1 MIAPMITTAATTIVS
16 RSRALGSTGVASA
29 SGDWLTPY
37 TVSKARTPYRI
48 GMLSPWQARS
58 TPSGHATP
66 SRRRARSRSRA
77 RRSSPPRSR
86 SPTPR
91 GSRRSRSGRLA
102 TKLEARP
109 MSLYSH
115 IERKGDLIDLMV
127 DEVMGG
133 AVLPEPLPEDWREA
147 LRQIAQ
153 RTRESTRA
161 HPWMIAAAFRR
172 PFIGP
177 NALRH
182 FDQSLGAVASLPL
195 PPERKRAVLLAVDT
209 YTLGFV
215 RWEVISKSRHG
226 DGDGADASCA
236 ADPDRRPERRGDRHL
251 RRRPGGERQVPPPGR
266 ARRQEE
272 DEPRGQGRGVRG
284 RPRLAAGRH
293 RGRGRRLAVS

>member
-1 MIAPMITTAATTIVS
+1 MASDIDTVWARDAEQAAGPQPLSREAIVAAAIEIADTEGLEAVS
-16 RSRALGSTGVASA
+16 IR
-29 SGDWLTPY
+29 
-37 TVSKARTPYRI
+37 KI
-48 GMLSPWQARS
+48 
-58 TPSGHATP
+58 
-66 SRRRARSRSRA
+66 
-77 RRSSPPRSR
+77 
-86 SPTPR
+86 
-91 GSRRSRSGRLA
+91 A

-147 LRQIAQ
+147 LREIAQ
-153 RTRESTRA
+153 RTRLSTRA

-172 PFIGP
+172 PFVGP

-215 RWEVISKSRHG
+215 RWEVISKARHG
-226 DGDGADASCA
+226 GGDDTAGRECA
-236 ADPDRRPERRGDRHL
+236 AVPTDGPSAAEIDAYVAAQAASGKYPHLAELGGKKKMSLGVKAEAFEAGLDWLLAGIEAEVGDS
-251 RRRPGGERQVPPPGR
+251 G
-266 ARRQEE
+266 
-272 DEPRGQGRGVRG
+272 
-284 RPRLAAGRH
+284 AGK
-293 RGRGRRLAVS
+293 SP

>member
-1 MIAPMITTAATTIVS
+1 MASDIDTVWSRDAEQATGPQPLSREAIVGAAIEIADVEGLEAVSIRKIAT
-16 RSRALGSTGVASA
+16 R
-29 SGDWLTPY
+29 
-37 TVSKARTPYRI
+37 
-48 GMLSPWQARS
+48 
-58 TPSGHATP
+58 
-66 SRRRARSRSRA
+66 
-77 RRSSPPRSR
+77 
-86 SPTPR
+86 
-91 GSRRSRSGRLA
+91 
-102 TKLEARP
+102 LEARP

-147 LRQIAQ
+147 LRKIAQ
-153 RTRESTRA
+153 RTRETTRA

-215 RWEVISKSRHG
+215 RWEVISKSHHGGDETSGEGCPAGPG
-226 DGDGADASCA
+226 DGPSAAEIDAYVA
-236 ADPDRRPERRGDRHL
+236 AQAASGKYPHL
-251 RRRPGGERQVPPPGR
+251 AELGGKKKMSLGVKAEAFEAGLDWLLAGVE
-266 ARRQEE
+266 AEV
-272 DEPRGQGRGVRG
+272 DEVE
-284 RPRLAAGRH
+284 AAES
-293 RGRGRRLAVS
+293 A